1 MGKWENGTSI
11 NKNDEPIDCFA
22 LETPLKKRDGR
33 RHPSSSSE
41 DTSMLI
47 GSRSNSGTYND
58 MSKRSFSKA
67 VNNETSEALINK
79 HAVAGVHLGMQ
90 DEKILSLSTPDLPI
104 PLQNTSSISATR
116 KEVIIPCGT
125 NSPQD
130 EKQGE
135 KLCHAGI
142 TPESPK
148 KNPTHPCP
156 SSKIFICFLS
166 TPERLLLAL

>member
-1 MGKWENGTSI
+1 
-11 NKNDEPIDCFA
+11 
-22 LETPLKKRDGR
+22 
-33 RHPSSSSE
+33 
-41 DTSMLI
+41 
-47 GSRSNSGTYND
+47 

-67 VNNETSEALINK
+67 VNNEISEVLINK
-79 HAVAGVHLGMQ
+79 HIVAGVHLGMK
-90 DEKILSLSTPDLPI
+90 DEKIPSLSNPDLPI

-142 TPESPK
+142 TPESLN
-148 KNPTHPCP
+148 KNPSLACP
-156 SSKIFICFLS
+156 SLKTLICFLP
-166 TPERLLLAL
+166 TPRTLLLEEQ